1 MFATLG
7 HTCIISEN
15 MPRKTRRQKEKTRTR
30 RTQSS
35 AANGAEGTHPE
46 LVKREFTFSLASLK
60 KNNFEA
66 KTPKRH
72 EKSVTFDTSSFGRG
86 DLVKSLVL
94 AVGIFTLEVVI
105 YLLLTE
111 RR

>member
-15 MPRKTRRQKEKTRTR
+15 MPRKTRRQKEKTRIR
-30 RTQSS
+30 RIT
-35 AANGAEGTHPE
+35 NGAEGTHPE

-66 KTPKRH
+66 KTLKRH
-72 EKSVTFDTSSFGRG
+72 EKTVTFNTSSFGGG
-86 DLVKSLVL
+86 DLIKSLVL

-111 RR
+111 RG